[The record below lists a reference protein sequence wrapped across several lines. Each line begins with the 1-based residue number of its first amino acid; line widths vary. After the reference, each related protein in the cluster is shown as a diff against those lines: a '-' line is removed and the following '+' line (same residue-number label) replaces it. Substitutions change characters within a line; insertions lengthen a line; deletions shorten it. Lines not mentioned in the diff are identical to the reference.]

1 MPDEIL
7 TLREVAEY
15 LKIGERTAYR
25 LVQEGKL
32 PAFKVGGTWR
42 LRRGDLD
49 SWIEQQTAAHTEPK
63 GSPTKDDA

>member
-25 LVQEGKL
+25 LVQDGKL
-32 PAFKVGGTWR
+32 PAFKVGGAWR
-42 LRRGDLD
+42 LRRGALD
-49 SWIEQQTAAHTEPK
+49 TWMAQQTAANTEPK
-63 GSPTKDDA
+63 SSNTKDDA